1 MNYLQHG
8 LCIHHAGLTDYER
21 TIAETLFRQ
30 GHLQL
35 LAATSTL
42 SAGVNLNVDIVI
54 IDSLCRCKK
63 PYSVTEYQQ
72 MIGRTGRMGQSKQG
86 SVYVLLDNN
95 EEIFFQAIQQ
105 TKGNKNEQQVADY
118 ESKRYC
124 RDDSYWKKAIIELIA
139 GGFVSH
145 PNDIIRELFCHSFY
159 SAFFSPS
166 FEVNDYFL
174 IEFNKGPPESF
185 HCSIHPSLQNM
196 KNPLLQELLSSFL
209 YLLEKGI
216 IRLILPVSIE
226 IEKATS
232 NLVEVVLTEL
242 GEAVYSGNLNVN
254 EVCFIAQSMTELNN
268 AVDISNSF
276 QIIFHLTPLHIEIS
290 FPIEILLLYIE
301 SNLTEDDISFINREI
316 VPISTLYDLRN
327 GGCLE
332 VKYIIILLF

>member
-1 MNYLQHG
+1 M
-8 LCIHHAGLTDYER
+8 
-21 TIAETLFRQ
+21 
-30 GHLQL
+30 
-35 LAATSTL
+35 
-42 SAGVNLNVDIVI
+42 
-54 IDSLCRCKK
+54 
-63 PYSVTEYQQ
+63 
-72 MIGRTGRMGQSKQG
+72 
-86 SVYVLLDNN
+86 
-95 EEIFFQAIQQ
+95 
-105 TKGNKNEQQVADY
+105 
-118 ESKRYC
+118 
-124 RDDSYWKKAIIELIA
+124 
-139 GGFVSH
+139 
-145 PNDIIRELFCHSFY
+145 
-159 SAFFSPS
+159 
-166 FEVNDYFL
+166 NDYFL

-226 IEKATS
+226 IEEATS